1 MAGEELHASNSRL
14 EPYGNHRHSYRA
26 TILAYAITGCG
37 IACSVAP
44 ILMNSMHELKS
55 QMIQITQCLTGIVNG
70 LLSMIALLFIWKHKS
85 MILESS
91 LVLPYSHRSYS
102 NLNFSPLD
110 QVDQNH
116 NAQQCQGHLSYFQI
130 VLFGAGSVVYC
141 IIHLIRKTVDY
152 SLSTGQLM
160 KFGGLL
166 MCCILYTLFLRKYN
180 GVSIK
185 SSGLFQFSLAA
196 MIGGQAFAW
205 ISITISVLWYL
216 SEDNSTISAWNMTNT
231 VFNNVE
237 QAPEF
242 NAELGIE
249 MIECLLEP
257 FFAEFLT
264 ISTGCFMQLWNT
276 MTENGTQHHLMYEA
290 ETIQSTIQNERVPL
304 QDYGAILRAENP
316 SLTAQRIQDKKLK
329 CLQFQTC
336 ITVLISV
343 LAGVV
348 YVIMC
353 EMRDIGPFTKIL
365 YPHGISTN
373 FQILFSQVV
382 AFLIYSP
389 FFVIIYINYKLQ
401 NSIHG
406 IPKRKPLGSS
416 DYLLLLLC
424 CSLCILHSKA
434 DRCSSRIF
442 YSESIKIDY
451 SHSFFIVLVSCSCS
465 NIAANGIYIDNSLHT
480 PIMSITFKII

>member
-1 MAGEELHASNSRL
+1 
-14 EPYGNHRHSYRA
+14 
-26 TILAYAITGCG
+26 
-37 IACSVAP
+37 
-44 ILMNSMHELKS
+44 
-55 QMIQITQCLTGIVNG
+55 
-70 LLSMIALLFIWKHKS
+70 
-85 MILESS
+85 
-91 LVLPYSHRSYS
+91 
-102 NLNFSPLD
+102 
-110 QVDQNH
+110 
-116 NAQQCQGHLSYFQI
+116 
-130 VLFGAGSVVYC
+130 
-141 IIHLIRKTVDY
+141 
-152 SLSTGQLM
+152 
-160 KFGGLL
+160 
-166 MCCILYTLFLRKYN
+166 
-180 GVSIK
+180 
-185 SSGLFQFSLAA
+185 

-205 ISITISVLWYL
+205 ISITISVLWDL
-216 SEDNSTISAWNMTNT
+216 SEDNSTISALNMTNT

-242 NAELGIE
+242 TAELGIE

-290 ETIQSTIQNERVPL
+290 ETIQSTTQNERAPL
-304 QDYGAILRAENP
+304 QDYGAILQAENP

-329 CLQFQTC
+329 CLKFKTC

-348 YVIMC
+348 YVIMS

-416 DYLLLLLC
+416 DYLLLLL
-424 CSLCILHSKA
+424 SVALYVYYTLKLIGA
-434 DRCSSRIF
+434 VAG
-442 YSESIKIDY
+442 
-451 SHSFFIVLVSCSCS
+451 FFIQSQLKLTATIVSLLFWFLVLAQIWLKTEFILTIHYIHQSCPSLLKSFKFPKFTLIYFIAINVSFWFHLSISQAWTEHAPELINNFEEFKACFGELNTTIIILLSRPIHSLYCFHCAI
-465 NIAANGIYIDNSLHT
+465 IAYEILQNYKG
-480 PIMSITFKII
+480 